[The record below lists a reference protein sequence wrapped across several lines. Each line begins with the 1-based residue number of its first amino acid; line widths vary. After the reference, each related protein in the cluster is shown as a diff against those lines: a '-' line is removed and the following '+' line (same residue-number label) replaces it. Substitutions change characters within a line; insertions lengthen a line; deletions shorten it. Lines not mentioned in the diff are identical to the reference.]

1 MFRLVFGGK
10 RDTFKPVKDHVA
22 GSKQEAYSNL
32 SLKTLGSGDLQGLHF
47 SKFIIECNL
56 NLLN

>member
-22 GSKQEAYSNL
+22 GSKREAYSNL
-32 SLKTLGSGDLQGLHF
+32 SLKTLGSGDLQGVLF
-47 SKFIIECNL
+47 VSQ
-56 NLLN
+56 